1 MCEFIYN
8 IHVNSY
14 YNVFFTFYFFQRF
27 YIKGAVSI
35 GDVITI
41 IRNVP
46 FFPLML
52 NTKQM
57 LIVFFGGR
65 MQ

>member
-14 YNVFFTFYFFQRF
+14 YNNMFFLLFYF

-41 IRNVP
+41 IGM
-46 FFPLML
+46 FLFSL
-52 NTKQM
+52 
-57 LIVFFGGR
+57 
-65 MQ
+65 